1 MFFNVN
7 LCSLVLSTINRV
19 KILSA
24 TRDYEVILTNGSRS
38 VTTFFFY
45 GEAAEAEDIYYAFL
59 RKQVEKNKCD
69 AVIVCNGPSNV
80 RLQTA

>member
-1 MFFNVN
+1 MVDNKVIFNVN

-19 KILSA
+19 KILPA

-45 GEAAEAEDIYYAFL
+45 GEAVEAEVIYYTFL
-59 RKQVEKNKCD
+59 R
-69 AVIVCNGPSNV
+69 S
-80 RLQTA
+80 R

>member
-1 MFFNVN
+1 MVDNKVIFNVN

-45 GEAAEAEDIYYAFL
+45 GEAAEAEVIYYAFL
-59 RKQVEKNKCD
+59 R
-69 AVIVCNGPSNV
+69 S
-80 RLQTA
+80 R

>member
-1 MFFNVN
+1 MDNKVIFNVN

-38 VTTFFFY
+38 VTTFFFN
-45 GEAAEAEDIYYAFL
+45 GEAAEAEVIYYAFL
-59 RKQVEKNKCD
+59 R
-69 AVIVCNGPSNV
+69 S
-80 RLQTA
+80 R

>member
-1 MFFNVN
+1 MIFNVN

-45 GEAAEAEDIYYAFL
+45 GEAAEAEVIYYAFL
-59 RKQVEKNKCD
+59 R
-69 AVIVCNGPSNV
+69 S
-80 RLQTA
+80 R